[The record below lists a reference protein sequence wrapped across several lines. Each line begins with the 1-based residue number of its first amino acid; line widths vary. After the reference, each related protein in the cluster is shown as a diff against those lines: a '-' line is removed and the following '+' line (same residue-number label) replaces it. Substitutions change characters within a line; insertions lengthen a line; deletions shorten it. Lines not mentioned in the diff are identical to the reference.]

1 MNRLAGMI
9 GTTAGGALIGAGIQ
23 RTYLFGNKL
32 ASGLS
37 KLAGKGGFRFDDTTW
52 KLLICGT
59 LLLAVGVFF
68 STRKK

>member
-23 RTYLFGNKL
+23 RTYLLGNKL

-37 KLAGKGGFRFDDTTW
+37 KLAGKGGFRFDSTTW
-52 KLLICGT
+52 TMLVCGA
-59 LLLAVGVFF
+59 LVLAAGVYF